1 MAKQTVNGKEVE
13 PKLRKCGKSLELT
26 VSARNTQ
33 TVEVKLSDCTYLQ
46 NEDKKQ
52 ALTRVISKFQT
63 SSEVKAVVYGAFIK
77 GEKDIPSGISA
88 DFRGP
93 IEEILNLK

>member
-1 MAKQTVNGKEVE
+1 MTVGSKEAK
-13 PKLRKCGKSLELT
+13 
-26 VSARNTQ
+26 A
-33 TVEVKLSDCTYLQ
+33 EVKKSGKTLEVTLSAKPDAKIRIALENCVFLE
-46 NEDKKQ
+46 NEDKKT